1 MKTLKTFVPVGIVAF
16 LAASFL
22 FLDGWP
28 FRSPAED
35 AGPEEDAPRLSRT
48 VAENGAPSG
57 TAAKEGG
64 ADEAPQPASSPKP
77 ADMDPQRDDEK
88 ALRERLRRLRKDRDG
103 YRKALGEAL
112 VKGGLPGDLLAEWRR
127 IVQRDVF
134 TPPPRIAHEKVKV
147 RPGDN
152 LTRIARRV
160 KKAHG
165 GNVTPALIRLV
176 NGLPNDRIR
185 AGATLAVPTGRIA
198 IEVHKKSYRLYV
210 TLDGDPIL
218 ERPVGLGKED
228 STPLG
233 RFRIQGK
240 TKKPT
245 WTKPDGTVV
254 AYGEPGHIIG
264 SRWMG
269 FANDMGRTGY
279 GIHGTS
285 DPASIGR
292 SVSEGCIRL
301 RTEDLELLFDL
312 VPEGAPVRVLP

>member
-1 MKTLKTFVPVGIVAF
+1 MKTLKTFVPLGVVAF

-28 FRSPAED
+28 FRSPAEEVD
-35 AGPEEDAPRLSRT
+35 KGEGAPGLSR
-48 VAENGAPSG
+48 VARPEQNASKVAKDGPAKGAP
-57 TAAKEGG
+57 ARKEAKAE
-64 ADEAPQPASSPKP
+64 
-77 ADMDPQRDDEK
+77 PQREEEK
-88 ALRERLRRLRKDRDG
+88 ALRARLRGLKKDRDA
-103 YRKALGEAL
+103 YRKALGAAL
-112 VKGGLPGDLLAEWRR
+112 MKGRLPGDLLAEWRR
-127 IVQRDVF
+127 IVQKDIF
-134 TPPPRIAHEKVKV
+134 TPPPRVAHVKVKV

-160 KKAHG
+160 KKAHK
-165 GNVTPALIRLV
+165 GNVTPTLIRLV

-185 AGATLAVPTGRIA
+185 AGATLAVPTGRLA
-198 IEVHKKSYRLYV
+198 IEVHKESFRLFV
-210 TLDGDPIL
+210 TLDGEPIL
-218 ERPVGLGKED
+218 DRPVGLGKED
-228 STPLG
+228 STPVG
-233 RFRIQGK
+233 RFTIHGK
-240 TKKPT
+240 TRKPT

-285 DPASIGR
+285 DPTSIGR

-301 RTEDLELLFDL
+301 RAEDLELLFDL

>member
-1 MKTLKTFVPVGIVAF
+1 MKTLKTFLPVGIVAF

-28 FRSPAED
+28 FRSPAEE
-35 AGPEEDAPRLSRT
+35 AGPREDTPALSRT
-48 VAENGAPSG
+48 VSPGDVSPVAG
-57 TAAKEGG
+57 KEGVEEKEPKPSPVPEDG
-64 ADEAPQPASSPKP
+64 ASAPQ
-77 ADMDPQRDDEK
+77 REDEK
-88 ALRERLRRLRKDRDG
+88 ALRERLRGLKKDRDG

-112 VKGGLPGDLLAEWRR
+112 LKGILPGDLLAEWRR
-127 IVQRDVF
+127 IIQKDIF

-152 LTRIARRV
+152 LTRMARRV

-185 AGATLAVPTGRIA
+185 AGATLAVPIGRIA
-198 IEVHKKSYRLYV
+198 IEVHKKAYRLFV
-210 TLDGDPIL
+210 TLDGEPIL
-218 ERPVGLGKED
+218 ERPVGLGKEG
-228 STPLG
+228 STPVG
-233 RFRIQGK
+233 RFTIQGK